1 MKYDFDQEIRRTGTN
16 SVKWQIYWR
25 GDKRELWEGTDP
37 DLGAERT
44 LPMWVADM
52 DFQIAE
58 PIRDAMRAR
67 IDHPIFGYVVR
78 TPDYNEA
85 ITGWMERRHGWKVDP
100 DWIVNTPGVVPALNL
115 LVRALTEPGD
125 KVLIQRPVYYPFT
138 YAIENNG
145 REVVSNSLVMEN
157 GVYRMDFDDLEA
169 KTADPKVKLC
179 VFCSPHNPVGRVW
192 TEEELKRFGEICKK
206 NGVVVIADEIHGDL
220 MLNGA
225 TFVPFGKLGADMMDN
240 AIVCTAP
247 SKTFNLA
254 GLHTSN
260 MIVSNETYRKALSK
274 EIAASGIGG
283 MNSFGLV
290 ATMAAYNEGEEWL
303 EQVLDYLSENANHLE
318 SFVAERIPEI
328 KVVHPEGT
336 YLVWLDC
343 RGLGLD
349 KLELEALMH
358 EEAKVLFDEGYVF
371 GTEGEGFER
380 INIACPRSILTDALE
395 RIEAAVAKRRA

>member
-52 DFQIAE
+52 DFPIAE

-85 ITGWMERRHGWKVDP
+85 ITGWMERRHGWKVEQ

-145 REVVSNSLVMEN
+145 REDGRPQGEALRLLQPAQPCRPGLDRRRAEAVW
-157 GVYRMDFDDLEA
+157 RDLQEERCCRDRRR
-169 KTADPKVKLC
+169 DPWR
-179 VFCSPHNPVGRVW
+179 S
-192 TEEELKRFGEICKK
+192 
-206 NGVVVIADEIHGDL
+206 D
-220 MLNGA
+220 
-225 TFVPFGKLGADMMDN
+225 
-240 AIVCTAP
+240 
-247 SKTFNLA
+247 
-254 GLHTSN
+254 
-260 MIVSNETYRKALSK
+260 
-274 EIAASGIGG
+274 
-283 MNSFGLV
+283 
-290 ATMAAYNEGEEWL
+290 
-303 EQVLDYLSENANHLE
+303 
-318 SFVAERIPEI
+318 AERLQ
-328 KVVHPEGT
+328 VRAVR
-336 YLVWLDC
+336 DAR
-343 RGLGLD
+343 RGHDG
-349 KLELEALMH
+349 
-358 EEAKVLFDEGYVF
+358 
-371 GTEGEGFER
+371 
-380 INIACPRSILTDALE
+380 
-395 RIEAAVAKRRA
+395 